1 MKITRLILLY
11 LSMLVLAFLVHM
23 AVYRFDFNAL
33 NVSNALFVVG
43 IILFLPSVVAITAA
57 YEVFHGIRYVAKVI
71 LNPSFRKEYPQFKDY
86 KDDKT
91 GKVKTTVFFE
101 ILMAS
106 FILLVMSYIFSLVAL
121 SWMMFKELI
130 VVFWFYL

>member
-121 SWMMFKELI
+121 S
-130 VVFWFYL
+130 